1 MKLTPAAS
9 ILTSASPEPGV
20 GCGISTAWRTSGP
33 PGVWTRMAFIALH
46 NIGLLREV
54 RQDCILGRGGRVMM
68 ETARRLLTEAGSDKQ
83 VRAYWETVA
92 RLLSEQARGV
102 GLELVYQGV
111 NEASTLVAGPVGQ
124 SGDAVVVRW
133 EEGERRV
140 QATFASVPPGVTANE
155 LQASLDVA
163 SQLAIMVG
171 RRSELERERRLG
183 SFLIELSRWLLAT
196 PDRDL
201 LLRYTMQSLM
211 SLVGAEGAYVALR
224 ESHEEDLRVV
234 IALGM
239 AEDKKGMTLPLAAST
254 TGSVVRSGQPLV
266 TANIF
271 AEPDVYPPAD
281 SSGLACSMMLAPLQ
295 TSARVVGAAGVIRY
309 RKPGAAAPPPFSL
322 AELHY
327 CTAVAAH
334 IASGMELA
342 HAVQSSREAAQR
354 AAAMVNASPLP
365 MALVDAHGR
374 VLQLNA
380 AGRAVFGVTGPGAP
394 AGTTL
399 QELGLSSSEVAFRD
413 VLSRAS
419 FQPPWHGR
427 VVVATD
433 SGNRRICDCTVTVLS
448 GLGSDNV
455 LVALYDRTDEL
466 RAQRELIAREKLATV
481 GEIASGV
488 AHEVNNP
495 LAAIRMEAE
504 LLGRSSKDPDTNT
517 TAMTITRE
525 VDRAARIV
533 RSLLRLARRADTA
546 PTRVQINDLVHDVA
560 EIRQRV
566 LRADNVEFRT
576 RLDQSAPAVL
586 GLGQELQ
593 QVVINLVTNAEHVVK
608 GREPAVIQLTTLARE
623 GWVRLVVEDS
633 GPGVPPEIRGRIFD
647 PFFTTKGPDEGTGL
661 GLAICQRV
669 VTEVGGKLWL
679 EDSSLGGARFV
690 VELPAA
696 PEQVSTAAI
705 G

>member
-1 MKLTPAAS
+1 VLDP
-9 ILTSASPEPGV
+9 I
-20 GCGISTAWRTSGP
+20 
-33 PGVWTRMAFIALH
+33 
-46 NIGLLREV
+46 
-54 RQDCILGRGGRVMM
+54 
-68 ETARRLLTEAGSDKQ
+68 RRLLTEAGNAKQTRAFWQAATGVLSDWAGGAHVQ
-83 VRAYWETVA
+83 LDYQGLNESGTVQVGAPGARGEPFIIDYHDAEGRHVRATFRGIPDGFPADVLRSALEIATHLAVMVA
-92 RLLSEQARGV
+92 RRV
-102 GLELVYQGV
+102 G
-111 NEASTLVAGPVGQ
+111 
-124 SGDAVVVRW
+124 
-133 EEGERRV
+133 
-140 QATFASVPPGVTANE
+140 
-155 LQASLDVA
+155 
-163 SQLAIMVG
+163 
-171 RRSELERERRLG
+171 LERERRLG
-183 SFLIELSRWLLAT
+183 TFLVELSRWLLAA
-196 PDRDL
+196 PERDL
-201 LLRYTMQSLM
+201 LLKYTLQSVV
-211 SLVGAEGAYVALR
+211 SLVEAQGAFVALR
-224 ESHEEDLRVV
+224 QRDGDTLRIAATVGECAEMQGFEIGLTTSTTGRVV
-234 IALGM
+234 RTGEPLLTDNILAEPDTQPGLNPAATARGAMIAPLKTSSGVAGAVGVVRYEQPGTESVTPPSFGLVDLQYLAAVAAYIAGGLELSEAVTGARAA
-239 AEDKKGMTLPLAAST
+239 AERAHAMVDSSPLPLA
-254 TGSVVRSGQPLV
+254 
-266 TANIF
+266 
-271 AEPDVYPPAD
+271 
-281 SSGLACSMMLAPLQ
+281 
-295 TSARVVGAAGVIRY
+295 
-309 RKPGAAAPPPFSL
+309 
-322 AELHY
+322 
-327 CTAVAAH
+327 
-334 IASGMELA
+334 
-342 HAVQSSREAAQR
+342 
-354 AAAMVNASPLP
+354 
-365 MALVDAHGR
+365 LVDRQGR
-374 VLQLNA
+374 VQQVNQ
-380 AGRAVFGVTGPGAP
+380 AGCRLFGIANESQALGLHLEA
-394 AGTTL
+394 
-399 QELGLSSSEVAFRD
+399 LGLSPSEISLHL
-413 VLSRAS
+413 VLARPQTGA
-419 FQPPWHGR
+419 PWHGR
-427 VVVATD
+427 VLVTQPTGD
-433 SGNRRICDCTVTVLS
+433 RRICDCTITGLS
-448 GLGSDNV
+448 GVGRDNL

-533 RSLLRLARRADTA
+533 RSLLRLARRADTT

-608 GREPAVIQLTTLARE
+608 GREPAVIQLTTQARE

-679 EDSSLGGARFV
+679 EDSELGGARFV

-696 PEQVSTAAI
+696 PEQVATATI